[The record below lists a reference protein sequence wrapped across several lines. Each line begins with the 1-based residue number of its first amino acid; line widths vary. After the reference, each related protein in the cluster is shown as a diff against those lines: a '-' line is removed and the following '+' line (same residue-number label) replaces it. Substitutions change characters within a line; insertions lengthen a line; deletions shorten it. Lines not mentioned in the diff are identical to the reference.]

1 MASDPEHYAPPTL
14 SSRLRSVRFF
24 TRTAIIAER
33 LLPRLLPLA
42 GVAAGFAILSWF
54 GLFRTIPDTAR
65 ILVAVA
71 FGLAALAS
79 LWSLRSLRLPT
90 GFDID
95 RRLERDN
102 SLTHAPI
109 TTQDDHLSSGTSDEF
124 ATALWRE
131 HQRRMA
137 AGVEGVR
144 GAQTKTDIPA
154 RDPYALRAA
163 AALLLVTAFAWSY
176 GTSGGSIGDAFRNH
190 DVAEII
196 PPRIDAWVTPPAYTG
211 MAPLFLTSEQNAE
224 KSDFTVPAGS
234 VAVVRIAGGSGN
246 ETVTW
251 PEPQTPLGT
260 KAEEGKTEPATSRRF
275 EVTMEASGALA
286 ISGGTEDELRNWS
299 FTVSPDA
306 APTIAFAGDPVRA
319 ANGTMTLEYF
329 AQDDYRVT
337 KARGIIELADDSTEG
352 AHPLYE
358 PPDLPLALPRRAS
371 KDGAAKTMRDLSE
384 HPWAGAKVKMTLEAE
399 DDRGQTGRSETKELV
414 LPGRPFSNPLARA
427 VIEQR
432 RNLALDANAV
442 PEIVD
447 LIDTLTMWPEET
459 IKNASHFLGLVTA
472 RSRMLEGQG
481 NDEALRDVVDYLWE
495 FARTIEDGNL
505 SDAERR
511 LQAAQQALKEALEN
525 GASDEEIE
533 QLMAELRQAM
543 QEYLQELARQMEN
556 NPEMAQQMPENMQE
570 MDMQSLQD
578 MLDKIEELAKSGA
591 REQAQQLL
599 SQLQDMMNNMQM
611 GRNQRQ
617 QGQQN
622 QAQQQMN
629 ELGEILRQQ
638 QELMNETY
646 RQSRRSQQGEQGEG
660 QQGQRGQQQGQNGQ
674 NGQNGQQ
681 GQGQGGL
688 EGLAP
693 GQQALRDRLEQFMD
707 GLRGMGINPG
717 DAFGE
722 AGREMGEA
730 GQALGEG
737 QGEQAFS
744 DQGQAMDA
752 LRRGADNMMQQMQQA
767 MEGQGQGQGDPT
779 GANRNG
785 LDRDPLGRPQ
795 RSAGPDF
802 GDTVKVPDEID
813 IRRAREILDAIRKRL
828 GNALSPQL
836 EKEYL
841 ERLLELN

>member
-1 MASDPEHYAPPTL
+1 MAIDPEHYAPPTL

-54 GLFRTIPDTAR
+54 GLFRSIPDTAR
-65 ILVAVA
+65 IVVAAA

-79 LWSLRSLRLPT
+79 LWPLRSLRLPT
-90 GFDID
+90 AFDVD

-137 AGVEGVR
+137 AGVDGVR

-154 RDPYALRAA
+154 RDPYAMRAA

-176 GTSGGSIGDAFRNH
+176 GTAGGSIGDAFRNH

-211 MAPLFLTSEQNAE
+211 MAPLFLTSEQNAG

-260 KAEEGKTEPATSRRF
+260 KAEEGKPETATSRRF
-275 EVTMEASGALA
+275 EVTMENSGALA
-286 ISGGTEDELRNWS
+286 ISGGTADELRNWS
-299 FTVSPDA
+299 FDVSPDA

-319 ANGTMTLEYF
+319 ANGTMTIEYF
-329 AQDDYRVT
+329 AEDDYRVT
-337 KARGIIELADDSTEG
+337 KGRGIVELADDSAEG

-358 PPDLPLALPRRAS
+358 PPELPLALPRRSS

-384 HPWAGAKVKMTLEAE
+384 HPWAGAKVTMTLEAE
-399 DDRGQTGRSETKELV
+399 DDRGQTGRSGTKELV

-442 PEIVD
+442 AEIVD
-447 LIDTLTMWPEET
+447 VIDTLTMWPEET
-459 IKNASHFLGLVTA
+459 IRNASHFLGLIAA

-481 NDEALRDVVDYLWE
+481 NDDALRGVVDYLWE

-556 NPEMAQQMPENMQE
+556 NPDMAQQMPENMQE
-570 MDMQSLQD
+570 MDMQSLQE

-599 SQLQDMMNNMQM
+599 SQLQDMMNNLQM
-611 GRNQRQ
+611 GRNQMQ
-617 QGQQN
+617 QGQQS

-646 RQSRRSQQGEQGEG
+646 RQSRRGQQGEQGEG
-660 QQGQRGQQQGQNGQ
+660 QQGQQGQQQQGQ

-717 DAFGE
+717 EAFGE

-737 QGEQAFS
+737 QGEQAFN
-744 DQGQAMDA
+744 DQGQAMEA
-752 LRRGADNMMQQMQQA
+752 LRQGADNMMQQMQQA
-767 MEGQGQGQGDPT
+767 MQGQGQGQGDPT
-779 GANRNG
+779 GSNRNG

>member
-1 MASDPEHYAPPTL
+1 MAVDPEQSAPPTL
-14 SSRLRSVRFF
+14 SRRLRPVRFL

-42 GVAAGFAILSWF
+42 GVVAGFAILSWF
-54 GLFRTIPDTAR
+54 GLFRSVPDEAR
-65 ILVAVA
+65 IIVAAV

-79 LWSLRSLRLPT
+79 LWPLRSLSLPDAY
-90 GFDID
+90 DID
-95 RRLERDN
+95 RRLEREN
-102 SLTHAPI
+102 SLSHAPI
-109 TTQDDHLSSGTSDEF
+109 TTQDDRLSAGTGDAFSSV
-124 ATALWRE
+124 LWRE

-137 AGVEGVR
+137 ESVAGVH
-144 GAQTKTDIPA
+144 GAQTRTEIPA

-176 GTSGGSIGDAFRNH
+176 GTAGGSIGDAFRSH
-190 DVAEII
+190 DVTEAI

-211 MAPLFLTSEQNAE
+211 MAPVFLTSDQNAAR
-224 KSDFTVPAGS
+224 SDFTVPAGS

-246 ETVTW
+246 EIVTW

-260 KAEEGKTEPATSRRF
+260 KAEEGKPETAASRRF
-275 EVTMEASGALA
+275 EVTLETSGTLA
-286 ISGGTEDELRNWS
+286 ISGGAQDELRNW
-299 FTVSPDA
+299 FFAVSPDA

-329 AQDDYRVT
+329 AMDDYRVT
-337 KARGIIELADDSTEG
+337 KARGIVELADDSAEG
-352 AHPLYE
+352 ARPLYE
-358 PPDLPLALPRRAS
+358 PPELPLALPRRSS

-399 DDRGQTGRSETKELV
+399 DDRGQTGRSETKTLV
-414 LPGRPFSNPLARA
+414 LPGRPFANPLARA
-427 VIEQR
+427 IIEQR

-442 PEIVD
+442 PDIVD
-447 LIDTLTMWPEET
+447 VIDTLTLYPEET
-459 IKNASHFLGLVTA
+459 IKNASHFLGLIAA
-472 RSRMLEGQG
+472 RSRMLESRG
-481 NDEALRDVVDYLWE
+481 NEDALRGVVDYLWE
-495 FARTIEDGNL
+495 FARVIEDGNL

-543 QEYLQELARQMEN
+543 QDYLQELARQMEN
-556 NPEMAQQMPENMQE
+556 NPDMAQQMPENMQE
-570 MDMQSLQD
+570 MDMQSLQE

-599 SQLQDMMNNMQM
+599 SQLQDMMNNLQM
-611 GRNQRQ
+611 GRNQMQ

-646 RQSRRSQQGEQGEG
+646 RQSRRGQQGQQGEG
-660 QQGQRGQQQGQNGQ
+660 QQGQQGEQQGQ

-688 EGLAP
+688 QGLAP

-730 GQALGEG
+730 GQSLGEG
-737 QGEQAFS
+737 QGEQAFN

-752 LRRGADNMMQQMQQA
+752 LRRGADDMMQQMQQA
-767 MEGQGQGQGDPT
+767 MDGQGQGQGDPR
-779 GANRNG
+779 GGNRNG

-813 IRRAREILDAIRKRL
+813 IRRAREILEAIRKRL
-828 GNALSPQL
+828 GNALSPQF